1 MNRVTAGRAHAS
13 AHLQATAAD
22 ADMHPLSQALQE
34 FTEMRSLRQ
43 GAIHRA
49 VDLDP
54 ATTTL

>member
-34 FTEMRSLRQ
+34 FTEMRSLR
-43 GAIHRA
+43 
-49 VDLDP
+49 
-54 ATTTL
+54 